1 MKFVPHIHHTKVS
14 SKEAVVQ
21 DNKANNYSNSSV
33 HSSLMVE
40 TEQIGTK
47 KKPLQRSRKWC
58 PMDPL
63 CMRRLQKPFSPNWL
77 KGNDMKC

>member
-33 HSSLMVE
+33 HSSLML
-40 TEQIGTK
+40 EQN
-47 KKPLQRSRKWC
+47 
-58 PMDPL
+58 
-63 CMRRLQKPFSPNWL
+63 RLEQKSHFKAEGSGAQWIL
-77 KGNDMKC
+77 SVWEAFQS

>member
-1 MKFVPHIHHTKVS
+1 MKFVPHVHHTKVS

-40 TEQIGTK
+40 QNRLEQK
-47 KKPLQRSRKWC
+47 KATSKEQEVV
-58 PMDPL
+58 
-63 CMRRLQKPFSPNWL
+63 PNGSSL
-77 KGNDMKC
+77 YEKASEAF